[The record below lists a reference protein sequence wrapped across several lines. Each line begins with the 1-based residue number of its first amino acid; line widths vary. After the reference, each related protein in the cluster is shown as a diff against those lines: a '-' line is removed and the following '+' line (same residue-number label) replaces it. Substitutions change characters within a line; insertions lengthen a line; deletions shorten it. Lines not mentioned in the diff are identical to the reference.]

1 MINQKTNN
9 KVFFIII
16 TITQTTQTQ
25 TQSQTQTTQS
35 QRQTT
40 QSQRQSQTKT
50 LKTLSVPPSIARY
63 ERNGTKR
70 PIIL

>member
-25 TQSQTQTTQS
+25 SQSQTQTTQS
-35 QRQTT
+35 QRQ
-40 QSQRQSQTKT
+40 SQTKI

-63 ERNGTKR
+63 EQNGIKR

>member
-25 TQSQTQTTQS
+25 TQSQTQA
-35 QRQTT
+35 T

>member
-35 QRQTT
+35 QRQ
-40 QSQRQSQTKT
+40 SQTKT
-50 LKTLSVPPSIARY
+50 LKTLSAPPSIARY
-63 ERNGTKR
+63 ERHGIKR

>member
-16 TITQTTQTQ
+16 TITQTTQAQ
-25 TQSQTQTTQS
+25 TQSQTQI
-35 QRQTT
+35 T

>member
-35 QRQTT
+35 QK
-40 QSQRQSQTKT
+40 QSQTKT

-63 ERNGTKR
+63 ERNGIKR

>member
-16 TITQTTQTQ
+16 TITQTIQTQ
-25 TQSQTQTTQS
+25 TQSQT
-35 QRQTT
+35 QTT

>member
-25 TQSQTQTTQS
+25 TQSQTQTI
-35 QRQTT
+35 

-63 ERNGTKR
+63 ERNGIKR

>member
-35 QRQTT
+35 QRL
-40 QSQRQSQTKT
+40 SQTKI

-63 ERNGTKR
+63 EHNGIKEDF
-70 PIIL
+70 

>member
-35 QRQTT
+35 QRQ
-40 QSQRQSQTKT
+40 SQTKT

>member
-25 TQSQTQTTQS
+25 TQSQTQT
-35 QRQTT
+35 
-40 QSQRQSQTKT
+40 RQSQIKT

>member
-35 QRQTT
+35 QRQ
-40 QSQRQSQTKT
+40 SQTKT
-50 LKTLSVPPSIARY
+50 LKALSVPPSIARY

>member
-25 TQSQTQTTQS
+25 TQSQTQTTQN
-35 QRQTT
+35 
-40 QSQRQSQTKT
+40 QRQSQTKT

-63 ERNGTKR
+63 ERNGIKR

>member
-16 TITQTTQTQ
+16 TIIQTTQTQ

-35 QRQTT
+35 QRQ
-40 QSQRQSQTKT
+40 SQIKT
-50 LKTLSVPPSIARY
+50 LKTLSVPPSVARY
-63 ERNGTKR
+63 ERNGIKR

>member
-25 TQSQTQTTQS
+25 TKSQT
-35 QRQTT
+35 QTT

>member
-35 QRQTT
+35 QRQ
-40 QSQRQSQTKT
+40 SQTKT

-70 PIIL
+70 LIIL

>member
-16 TITQTTQTQ
+16 TITQTTQ
-25 TQSQTQTTQS
+25 SQTQTTQS
-35 QRQTT
+35 QT
-40 QSQRQSQTKT
+40 QSQTKIF
-50 LKTLSVPPSIARY
+50 KTLSVPPSIARY
-63 ERNGTKR
+63 EQNGIKR

>member
-35 QRQTT
+35 QRQ
-40 QSQRQSQTKT
+40 SQTKT
-50 LKTLSVPPSIARY
+50 LQTPSVPPSVPRHKQ
-63 ERNGTKR
+63 NGTKR

>member
-25 TQSQTQTTQS
+25 IQSQT
-35 QRQTT
+35 QTT

>member
-16 TITQTTQTQ
+16 TITQITQTQ

-35 QRQTT
+35 QRQ
-40 QSQRQSQTKT
+40 RQTKT

>member
-35 QRQTT
+35 QRQ
-40 QSQRQSQTKT
+40 SQTKT
-50 LKTLSVPPSIARY
+50 LKTLSVLPSIARY

>member
-16 TITQTTQTQ
+16 TITQTQ
-25 TQSQTQTTQS
+25 TQSQT
-35 QRQTT
+35 QTT

>member
-16 TITQTTQTQ
+16 TITQTTQ
-25 TQSQTQTTQS
+25 S

-40 QSQRQSQTKT
+40 QNQRQSQTKT

>member
-25 TQSQTQTTQS
+25 TQSQTQA
-35 QRQTT
+35 T
-40 QSQRQSQTKT
+40 QSQRQSQTKI

-63 ERNGTKR
+63 ERNGIKR
-70 PIIL
+70 PITL

>member
-16 TITQTTQTQ
+16 IITQTTQTQ

-35 QRQTT
+35 QRQ
-40 QSQRQSQTKT
+40 SQTKT
-50 LKTLSVPPSIARY
+50 LKILSVPPSIARY
-63 ERNGTKR
+63 ERNRIKR

>member
-16 TITQTTQTQ
+16 TIIQTTQTQ

-35 QRQTT
+35 QRQ
-40 QSQRQSQTKT
+40 SQIKI
-50 LKTLSVPPSIARY
+50 LKTLLVPPSIARY
-63 ERNGTKR
+63 KRNGTKR

>member
-35 QRQTT
+35 QRQ
-40 QSQRQSQTKT
+40 SQTKT

-63 ERNGTKR
+63 ERNGIKR

>member
-16 TITQTTQTQ
+16 TIIQTTQTQ
-25 TQSQTQTTQS
+25 IQNQTQNQT
-35 QRQTT
+35 QTT

-50 LKTLSVPPSIARY
+50 LKTLSVPPNLARY
-63 ERNGTKR
+63 ERNETKR

>member
-35 QRQTT
+35 QRQ
-40 QSQRQSQTKT
+40 SQTKT
-50 LKTLSVPPSIARY
+50 LKTLSVLPSIARY
-63 ERNGTKR
+63 ERNGIKR

>member
-16 TITQTTQTQ
+16 TITQTQ
-25 TQSQTQTTQS
+25 TQSQT
-35 QRQTT
+35 QTT

-50 LKTLSVPPSIARY
+50 LKTLSLPPSIARY

>member
-35 QRQTT
+35 QRQ
-40 QSQRQSQTKT
+40 SQTKT
-50 LKTLSVPPSIARY
+50 LKTLSVPPNLARY
-63 ERNGTKR
+63 ERNETKR